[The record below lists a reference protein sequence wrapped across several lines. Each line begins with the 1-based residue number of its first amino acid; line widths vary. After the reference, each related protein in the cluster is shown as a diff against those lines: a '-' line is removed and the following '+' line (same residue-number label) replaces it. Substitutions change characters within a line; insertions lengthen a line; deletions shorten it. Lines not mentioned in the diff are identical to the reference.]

1 MARKTVTIEI
11 DEDLVD
17 LLEEH
22 ARYLMEMK
30 DLAGVAPHGQVF
42 DRCEDAVVTKGREL
56 QRRLLE
62 RAVESRIESAEKKGR
77 R

>member
-42 DRCEDAVVTKGREL
+42 DRCEDAVVTK
-56 QRRLLE
+56 
-62 RAVESRIESAEKKGR
+62 SP
-77 R
+77 

>member
-17 LLEEH
+17 LLEAH
-22 ARYLMEMK
+22 ANYLMEMK
-30 DLAGVAPHGQVF
+30 DLAGSAPHGQVF
-42 DRCEDAVVTKGREL
+42 YQCEEAVVTKGREL
-56 QRRLLE
+56 QRQLLE
-62 RAVESRIESAEKKGR
+62 KAVESRIESAEKKGR